1 MYFHCRDSVHVSAE
15 LQAGGGG
22 GDDGVQ
28 VRGGGGEDVRAGHQ
42 VVPGL
47 QPLPLAGPPAPPLEG
62 GPAAGGHQ
70 THRPRVS
77 GQSSLSTD
85 NSQTYKSD
93 TFSTNKINLDGKDE
107 IFVGYMLEL

>member
-28 VRGGGGEDVRAGHQ
+28 VPGGGGEDVGAGHQ

-77 GQSSLSTD
+77 GQSTLSTL
-85 NSQTYKSD
+85 TTFKHTEVILLAPIKSISMGK
-93 TFSTNKINLDGKDE
+93 TKFLLD
-107 IFVGYMLEL
+107 IC